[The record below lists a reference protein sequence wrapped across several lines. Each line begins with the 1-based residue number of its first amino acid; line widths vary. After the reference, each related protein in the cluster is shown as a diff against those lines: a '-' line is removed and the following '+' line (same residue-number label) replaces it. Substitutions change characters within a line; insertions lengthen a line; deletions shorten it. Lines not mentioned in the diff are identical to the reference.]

1 MFFHNVSMQGRTASG
16 ERVTKRILVAE
27 ALQENHHLTEWLK
40 RKDDG
45 SLFDLKHEAP
55 TTSWLP
61 SSATL
66 SRTRPKPWPRA
77 CWHSDAISHRC
88 VLSKHGHAGPPPIHV
103 QGPAKTRQF

>member
-27 ALQENHHLTEWLK
+27 ALQKNHHLTEWLK

-77 CWHSDAISHRC
+77 CYGRTSAKRR
-88 VLSKHGHAGPPPIHV
+88 
-103 QGPAKTRQF
+103 PAVH